1 MHEARLMIDL
11 MRRVMDIAA
20 AEKARR
26 VTRVSVWLGALS
38 HMSPAHF
45 AEHFVEASRGTIA
58 EGAELDAIESADMR
72 DENAQSILIRSV
84 EVET

>member
-1 MHEARLMIDL
+1 MHEARLMTDL
-11 MRRVMDIAA
+11 MRRVIDIAA
-20 AEKARR
+20 REQARR

-58 EGAELDAIESADMR
+58 EGAALDTVESRDIY
-72 DENAQSILIRSV
+72 DENAQSVLIRSV
-84 EVET
+84 EVDT